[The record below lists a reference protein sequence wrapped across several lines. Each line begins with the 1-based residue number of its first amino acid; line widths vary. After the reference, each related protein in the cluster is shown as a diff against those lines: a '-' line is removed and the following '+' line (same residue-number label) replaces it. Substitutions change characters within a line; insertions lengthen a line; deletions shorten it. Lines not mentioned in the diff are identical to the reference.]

1 MDLKSIKYSIKVNY
15 FKSGPSKV
23 TAGRFPLHGKIFKKV
38 IFSLIFFIGWE
49 GGERARGRP
58 GGRRGEKR
66 ERIIFPNFPSFLYF
80 FTFLLFFCR
89 FHKAFSHWA
98 NINPPLLLSAPSSST
113 STSSTTS
120 SFSSLWADDEK
131 NTVKNVQVGALGFLG
146 ILEGSAYSAARESR
160 GVPLCPDAL
169 GFFGIRWL
177 CCGLPGVASSPEG
190 FFRDS

>member
-58 GGRRGEKR
+58 GGRREEKR

-80 FTFLLFFCR
+80 FTFLLFFLP
-89 FHKAFSHWA
+89 FPQSLFSLGEHQ
-98 NINPPLLLSAPSSST
+98 PPSSPFSPLHLHLLHLLLVGRRRKEHSKKCT
-113 STSSTTS
+113 SR
-120 SFSSLWADDEK
+120 
-131 NTVKNVQVGALGFLG
+131 GFG
-146 ILEGSAYSAARESR
+146 ILGDSLRLR
-160 GVPLCPDAL
+160 L
-169 GFFGIRWL
+169 L
-177 CCGLPGVASSPEG
+177 CCKGVTWGSFVSRC
-190 FFRDS
+190 FRILWDSLALLRVARGCQ